1 MFYILVAF
9 FSPIF
14 GALTNTI
21 ESKLSNNIFKHQTT
35 MIFYISLMN
44 WVFLPLCLFFGTPS
58 IPSQKAMLCY
68 LGVAMVD
75 IIYLYP
81 FYTAMKVIDNSIVAA
96 LFSLGQIT
104 IPLMS
109 FLFLGE
115 ILNLEQYIG
124 FTIIIM
130 SSVALSIKG
139 TRIPKLSKA
148 FYYMVFASLLRSGYI
163 ILEKYTLIED
173 ENWINMVIYPSI
185 LSGILPLSFLF
196 VRKWRKDIIKNFP
209 PYYNKFKIFAINE
222 FICYLELVTEIYG
235 ISGLSPV
242 VSAAISAT
250 LPMFMLGFCYIGLKK
265 FNIPLNEK
273 ITRQQLIKKIFCF
286 VLILLGVVLV
296 VPSSSGL

>member
-1 MFYILVAF
+1 MFYLLVAF
-9 FSPIF
+9 FSPVF
-14 GALTNTI
+14 GALATTI
-21 ESKLSNNIFKHQTT
+21 ESRLSNNIFKHQTT
-35 MIFYISLMN
+35 MIFYISLMS
-44 WVFLPLCLFFGTPS
+44 WVFLPLCLIFGAPT
-58 IPSQKAMLCY
+58 IPSQTAMFCY
-68 LGVAMVD
+68 LGLALID

-104 IPLMS
+104 IPIMS
-109 FLFLGE
+109 FLFLDE
-115 ILNLEQYIG
+115 ILSLEQYIG

-148 FYYMVFASLLRSGYI
+148 FYYMVFASLLRAGYI
-163 ILEKYTLIED
+163 VLEKYALIED

-185 LSGILPLSFLF
+185 LSGIIPFSFLF
-196 VRKWRKDIIKNFP
+196 VKKWRKDIIKNFP
-209 PYYNKFKIFAINE
+209 PYYNKFKIFAVNE

-242 VSAAISAT
+242 VSSAIGAM

-296 VPSSSGL
+296 VNH